1 MKNQLYLSLKKVN
14 NNSCFGLIFIVLINI
29 FYASNGWEYHG
40 TILNGLIMFAFLFG
54 FMDILM
60 HYELLYKI
68 FLKHRN
74 LTVLFSILIFTTLI
88 KFILN
93 QDTRLIVSVM
103 AILIAIYIP
112 LYKIFHITFFTQVVT
127 FIICYFFGG
136 YTHLNYISVHFGTIM
151 LIYLIISYKI
161 NQFNVKY
168 SLVLLILGYF
178 LSKSGAFLIC
188 CGLAILLFYSL
199 KLKLKY
205 SLIKLKIVEY
215 YFPFMILLTVILGL
229 AYMSYANDYIN
240 FGILRTFTPKFLC
253 NLFASILR
261 LIDKVFTG
269 RISLG
274 GYSLYYFGVSLFGGN
289 IDYSVNI
296 GLKYFVVDSG
306 LLLLLQDWGLIITIL
321 MSVIF
326 IMLMRMLM
334 KNKEYALIV
343 YLLIIILWS
352 FNEDIF
358 ISVGSNLEE
367 DILMLMNRNR
377 GVKNEYLFI

>member
-296 GLKYFVVDSG
+296 GLKYFVVDS
-306 LLLLLQDWGLIITIL
+306 
-321 MSVIF
+321 
-326 IMLMRMLM
+326 
-334 KNKEYALIV
+334 
-343 YLLIIILWS
+343 
-352 FNEDIF
+352 
-358 ISVGSNLEE
+358 
-367 DILMLMNRNR
+367 
-377 GVKNEYLFI
+377 

>member
-29 FYASNGWEYHG
+29 FYASNGWAYHG

-112 LYKIFHITFFTQVVT
+112 LYKIFHITFFTQVIT
-127 FIICYFFGG
+127 FSICYFFGG
-136 YTHLNYISVHFGTIM
+136 YTHLNYISVHFGMIM

-168 SLVLLILGYF
+168 SLVLLIVGYF

-199 KLKLKY
+199 KLKLQY
-205 SLIKLKIVEY
+205 FLIKLKIIEY

-253 NLFASILR
+253 NIFASILH
-261 LIDKVFTG
+261 LVDKVFTG

-274 GYSLYYFGVSLFGGN
+274 GYSLYYFGASLFGGN

-306 LLLLLQDWGLIITIL
+306 LLLLLQDWGLIITAL
-321 MSVIF
+321 MCVIF
-326 IMLMRMLM
+326 VMLMRMLM
-334 KNKEYALIV
+334 KNREYALIV
-343 YLLIIILWS
+343 YTLIIILWS
-352 FNEDIF
+352 FNEDVF
-358 ISVGSNLEE
+358 ISVGSNFAFYIFGYELRKRYINAHE
-367 DILMLMNRNR
+367 L
-377 GVKNEYLFI
+377 K

>member
-1 MKNQLYLSLKKVN
+1 MKNQIYLSLKKVN
-14 NNSCFGLIFIVLINI
+14 NNSYFGLIFIVLVNI
-29 FYASNGWEYHG
+29 FYASNGWAYHG
-40 TILNGLIMFAFLFG
+40 TMLNGLIMLGFLFG
-54 FMDILM
+54 FLDILM
-60 HYELLYKI
+60 HRELLYKI
-68 FLKHRN
+68 FLNHRN
-74 LTVLFSILIFTTLI
+74 LIVLFGTLIFMTLI
-88 KFILN
+88 KLILN

-112 LYKIFHITFFTQVVT
+112 LYKIFHITFFTQVIT
-127 FIICYFFGG
+127 FSICYFFGG
-136 YTHLNYISVHFGTIM
+136 YTHLNYISVHFGMIM

-168 SLVLLILGYF
+168 SLLLLIVGYL

-205 SLIKLKIVEY
+205 FLIKLKIIEY

-253 NLFASILR
+253 NIFASILH
-261 LIDKVFTG
+261 LVDKVFTG

-274 GYSLYYFGVSLFGGN
+274 GYSLYYFGASLFGGN

-306 LLLLLQDWGLIITIL
+306 LLLLLQDWGLIITAL
-321 MSVIF
+321 MCVIF
-326 IMLMRMLM
+326 VMLMRMLM
-334 KNKEYALIV
+334 KNREYALIV
-343 YLLIIILWS
+343 YTLIIILWS
-352 FNEDIF
+352 FNEDVF
-358 ISVGSNLEE
+358 ISVGSNFAFYIFGYELRKRYINAHE
-367 DILMLMNRNR
+367 L
-377 GVKNEYLFI
+377 K